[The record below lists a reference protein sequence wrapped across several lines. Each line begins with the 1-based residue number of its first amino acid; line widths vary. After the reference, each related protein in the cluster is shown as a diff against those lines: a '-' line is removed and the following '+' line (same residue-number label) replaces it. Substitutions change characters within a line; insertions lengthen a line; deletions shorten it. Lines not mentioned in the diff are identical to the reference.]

1 MAEEQ
6 TSSYFAY
13 GTLLGTAAMRDYCPS
28 AEPVAV
34 ACFSGHRL
42 EFRHYSDDP
51 ARCGCHVGP
60 SGDDLYGVVYALSDA
75 DMARLDE
82 ASGVGKG
89 WFRRIPISVMT
100 LDGRGL
106 ETTTY
111 ELVAPGEPQW
121 PSAEYVG
128 LVRAGAQS
136 AGLPEA
142 YRERLFRF
150 LDELPV

>member
-1 MAEEQ
+1 MTEERS
-6 TSSYFAY
+6 SSYFAY
-13 GTLLGTAAMRDYCPS
+13 GTLLGTAAMRDYCPL
-28 AEPVAV
+28 AEPVGV
-34 ACFSGHRL
+34 ACYPGHRL

-60 SGDDLYGVVYALSDA
+60 SDDDLYGVVYALSDA

-89 WFRRIPISVMT
+89 WFRRIPISVTT
-100 LDGRGL
+100 LDGRTI

-111 ELVAPGEPQW
+111 ELVDPGAEQW
-121 PSAEYVG
+121 PNAAYVG
-128 LVRAGAQS
+128 LVRAGAQG

-142 YRERLFRF
+142 YRERLLRF
-150 LDELPV
+150 LDTPPA